1 MMLEMSSELWLLY
14 DRRLRL
20 SGRETLDL
28 PEKKM
33 DEKSG
38 EPSGEGGHCCML
50 NSFLLLTDITDTT

>member
-28 PEKKM
+28 PEKKWM
-33 DEKSG
+33 KKAESPPEKAVTVV
-38 EPSGEGGHCCML
+38 C
-50 NSFLLLTDITDTT
+50 